1 MLTNFHQ
8 GWGWVFLSKT
18 CTMKI
23 ILLTNRNFDVCLI
36 IIDVKFHYK
45 YHLIL
50 RSVAIYIDEPQIKI
64 IN

>member
-1 MLTNFHQ
+1 
-8 GWGWVFLSKT
+8 
-18 CTMKI
+18 MKI

-64 IN
+64 LN